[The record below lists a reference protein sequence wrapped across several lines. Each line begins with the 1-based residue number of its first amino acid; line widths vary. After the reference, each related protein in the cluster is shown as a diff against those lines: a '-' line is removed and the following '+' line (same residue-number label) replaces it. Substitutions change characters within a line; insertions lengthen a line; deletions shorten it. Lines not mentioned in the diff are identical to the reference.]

1 MINSYFYTHFFTA
14 MEEKELKDKSLNEK
28 ESLELITRMIQNT
41 QHRLERHTGMPM
53 LIWGYA
59 TTVTTLLVWW
69 AVNYT
74 SDYRTQFLWFLIPL
88 TGGIGLFLWKKKP
101 AGVRTYV
108 DRFSAV
114 VPVDVQRDVE
124 AADSVYHHIDHGY
137 RNDPDRVGC
146 TVQAAGHRRRG
157 GDGDRSSPLPVAG
170 LGYKDADICVSLCR
184 HDDYSGIYL
193 KPSS

>member
-74 SDYRTQFLWFLIPL
+74 LYHTKQHFLFC
-88 TGGIGLFLWKKKP
+88 KM
-101 AGVRTYV
+101 
-108 DRFSAV
+108 
-114 VPVDVQRDVE
+114 
-124 AADSVYHHIDHGY
+124 
-137 RNDPDRVGC
+137 
-146 TVQAAGHRRRG
+146 
-157 GDGDRSSPLPVAG
+157 
-170 LGYKDADICVSLCR
+170 
-184 HDDYSGIYL
+184 
-193 KPSS
+193 